1 MAGSHNARLD
11 VQVLVE
17 VVSWE
22 VSYDDRVEVAKMTEW
37 RWIRGLARSTE

>member
-1 MAGSHNARLD
+1 MA
-11 VQVLVE
+11 VVVVVVV

-37 RWIRGLARSTE
+37 GWIRGPARSTE